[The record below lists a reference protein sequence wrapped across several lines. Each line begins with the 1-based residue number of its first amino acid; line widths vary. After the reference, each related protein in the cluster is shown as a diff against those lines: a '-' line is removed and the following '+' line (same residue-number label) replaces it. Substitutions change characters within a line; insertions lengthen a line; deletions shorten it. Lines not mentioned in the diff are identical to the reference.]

1 MRVEPDY
8 QSYSSWWLLTGGLL
22 APGGWTVRYVV
33 EEGSLKVVE
42 AQEGSLKC
50 EANRF
55 EHQGCRL
62 RRCVF

>member
-1 MRVEPDY
+1 MYKHPGKWGDARPR
-8 QSYSSWWLLTGGLL
+8 
-22 APGGWTVRYVV
+22 APGAAKV
-33 EEGSLKVVE
+33 EAQEGSLKVVE